1 MKNNKKNINIR
12 YMNKRKKSIKKG
24 GSNNWSSS
32 NSNNNSKNKNSMNRE
47 KVLNPGKPKAKAFY
61 TGKKD
66 ILEIG
71 DEKLFKI
78 EKEDDKRLYF
88 VCNVKIIGRKF
99 LREHVNSS
107 NKKKII
113 VGELELNIKETSKE
127 IRGKVKEILNKFNM
141 IKTLSNVKDEFI
153 SNIIQLLWDE
163 TFEKTKIVEF
173 KINEIDTYNKDKQ
186 LLYLD
191 IGDEKWLY
199 KIIK

>member
-1 MKNNKKNINIR
+1 
-12 YMNKRKKSIKKG
+12 MNKRKKSIKKG

>member
-1 MKNNKKNINIR
+1 MK
-12 YMNKRKKSIKKG
+12 KRNKSIKKG

-47 KVLNPGKPKAKAFY
+47 KVVIPRKPKGKAFY

-78 EKEDDKRLYF
+78 EKEDDKSLYF

-107 NKKKII
+107 NKKKNCNRRVRIKYKR
-113 VGELELNIKETSKE
+113 NIKRNSRK
-127 IRGKVKEILNKFNM
+127 G
-141 IKTLSNVKDEFI
+141 
-153 SNIIQLLWDE
+153 
-163 TFEKTKIVEF
+163 
-173 KINEIDTYNKDKQ
+173 
-186 LLYLD
+186 
-191 IGDEKWLY
+191 
-199 KIIK
+199 